1 MVAIQ
6 TICEFRQ
13 FVRHVLSF
21 NDSLIDAL
29 FGLQG
34 TILLWEQFCYGIIRA
49 VVVLLDF
56 NDSLFMLC
64 SSSLHALQQLK
75 AILSRCCLML
85 LGICREYAIKSM
97 ILSKGIRRFLVTN
110 RTSSGYFLIPG
121 QIFFNIRGTIVH
133 PFSNYIPS
141 ATVL

>member
-1 MVAIQ
+1 M
-6 TICEFRQ
+6 
-13 FVRHVLSF
+13 RHVLSF

-49 VVVLLDF
+49 VVVLVVLLDF

-85 LGICREYAIKSM
+85 LGIYCWEYAGNM
-97 ILSKGIRRFLVTN
+97 
-110 RTSSGYFLIPG
+110 P
-121 QIFFNIRGTIVH
+121 
-133 PFSNYIPS
+133 
-141 ATVL
+141 